1 MEKTDILEMAK
12 ELGLAI
18 ENSKEFENLKN
29 AETIQANDEK
39 AQNLIGEYNL
49 ARMNIMQKAQGEN
62 LTQEDY
68 DKIRTEL
75 ADEFDKLMCYDV
87 IKNFIDAKEAFDSM
101 YEQVKNIVDFYANG
115 EKQSSGCSGSCSSC
129 GGCH

>member
-1 MEKTDILEMAK
+1 MDILEMAK
-12 ELGLAI
+12 ELGKAI
-18 ENSKEFENLKN
+18 EESKEFENLRE
-29 AETIQANDEK
+29 AENVQANDEK
-39 AQNLIGEYNL
+39 AQQLIGEYNL

-75 ADEFDKLMCYDV
+75 AEEFDKLMEYEI
-87 IKNFIDAKEAFDSM
+87 IKNYIDAKEAFESM

-115 EKQSSGCSGSCSSC
+115 EKQNGGCSGSCSSC
-129 GGCH
+129 SGCH